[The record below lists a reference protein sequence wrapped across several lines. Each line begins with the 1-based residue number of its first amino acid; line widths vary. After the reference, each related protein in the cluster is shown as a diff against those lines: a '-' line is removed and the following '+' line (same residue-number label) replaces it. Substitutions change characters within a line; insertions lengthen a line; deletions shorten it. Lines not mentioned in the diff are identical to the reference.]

1 MDWNMFVGGFL
12 LGTMLGMILS
22 AVCDKLDSKYKRKNE
37 DNK

>member
-12 LGTMLGMILS
+12 FGTIFGMILS
-22 AVCDKLDSKYKRKNE
+22 VVCDKLDSKYKRKNE